1 MPSLSQSDNTIK
13 GNSHLLELPVNNI
26 ENTWVKRWNQK
37 IDQKWSYT
45 DKIILFSMKDYYT

>member
-26 ENTWVKRWNQK
+26 ENTWVKR
-37 IDQKWSYT
+37 
-45 DKIILFSMKDYYT
+45 